1 MPVADL
7 EKQGSNGNIAS
18 TDSSEN
24 VVPKETSP
32 RPIHGW
38 KWAIAYA
45 SMIST
50 TFLFALDNT
59 IVADIQPVILDLF
72 GEVSLLPWIGVGFAL
87 GTMCVLPWGKV
98 YGVFNA
104 KYVYLFNIAL
114 FETGSALCGAAPN
127 MTALVLGRVIA
138 GVGGSGMYS
147 GTLSFV
153 AVLTSL
159 KERPIYMAGSTVI
172 WGIGSVLGPV
182 VGGAFAD
189 SSATWRWAF
198 YINLPIGAAF
208 APAYLFLI
216 PSVDPKPDKTL
227 AEKCGMVDWIMTTT
241 FLAGS
246 ACLVMAITFGGT
258 LYPWNSGNEIA
269 LWVVAGALLIV
280 CIFVAKYHPGVHKD
294 DRLYPA
300 HFLRRPIMIN
310 LQVQMFLVSG
320 IVLAMTYYIPLFF
333 QFVRGDGPL
342 DAGVR
347 LLPFII
353 SMVVFAMVNGALM
366 PKLPFILPWNLFGST
381 LVVIGTALMYTAD
394 INTSNAKIYGY
405 SILVGAGSGCYVVA
419 GFPVLQSLVTL
430 KDIPN
435 AVGAMAISQDLGMVI
450 FLAMAGSI
458 YQNLALQKVA
468 RAVPTLSVADITNL
482 VAGTSS
488 RAYKAL
494 SESER
499 ALVTPQITEAMSN
512 VWLFFL
518 VAGILS
524 FVLAPHLWKTRLNGA
539 NAAAG
544 GA

>member
-1 MPVADL
+1 MDADP
-7 EKQGSNGNIAS
+7 EKPGCNGNVAS
-18 TDSSEN
+18 TNSSEN
-24 VVPKETSP
+24 IAPKETSP

-38 KWAIAYA
+38 K
-45 SMIST
+45 
-50 TFLFALDNT
+50 
-59 IVADIQPVILDLF
+59 VADIQPVILDLF

-98 YGVFNA
+98 YGVFNV
-104 KYVYLFNIAL
+104 KYVYLFNVIV
-114 FETGSALCGAAPN
+114 FEIGSAVCATAPN
-127 MTALVLGRVIA
+127 MTTLVVGRVIA

-153 AVLTSL
+153 AMLTTL

-198 YINLPIGAAF
+198 YINLPIGAVF
-208 APAYLFLI
+208 APSYLFLI
-216 PSVDPKPDKTL
+216 PSVDPKPGKTF
-227 AEKCGMVDWIMTTT
+227 AEKFRMVDWIMTIT
-241 FLAGS
+241 FFAGS
-246 ACLVMAITFGGT
+246 ACLVMVITFGGT
-258 LYPWNSGNEIA
+258 LYAWSSGNEIA
-269 LWVVAGALLIV
+269 LLIVAGVLLIV
-280 CIFVAKYHPGVHKD
+280 CIVVAKYHPGVDKD
-294 DRLYPA
+294 YRLYPA
-300 HFLRRPIMIN
+300 HFLKRPILVN

-333 QFVRGDGPL
+333 QFIRGDGPL

-353 SMVVFAMVNGALM
+353 SMVVFAMANGLLM
-366 PKLPFILPWNLFGST
+366 PKLPYILPWHLFGSA
-381 LVVIGTALMYTAD
+381 LVVAGTALLYTAD

-405 SILVGAGSGCYVVA
+405 CILVGAGSGCYVVA
-419 GFPVLQSLVTL
+419 GFPVVQSLVEL

-435 AVGAMAISQDLGMVI
+435 AVGAMAVCQDLGMVI

-458 YQNLALQKVA
+458 YQNLALQKVTQA
-468 RAVPTLSVADITNL
+468 MPALSAAQITNL

-488 RAYKAL
+488 RTYKAL

-518 VAGILS
+518 VAGIMS
-524 FVLAPHLWKTRLNGA
+524 FVLTPLLWKTRMNGA
-539 NAAAG
+539 NAGAG
-544 GA
+544 GT

>member
-1 MPVADL
+1 MPAIDADP
-7 EKQGSNGNIAS
+7 ERQGSNGILAS

-24 VVPKETSP
+24 DVPKETSP

-104 KYVYLFNIAL
+104 KYVYLFNIVL
-114 FETGSALCGAAPN
+114 FEIGSAVCGAAPN
-127 MTALVLGRVIA
+127 MTALVVGRVIA

-153 AVLTSL
+153 AMLTSL

-198 YINLPIGAAF
+198 YINLPIGAVF
-208 APAYLFLI
+208 APAYLFLV
-216 PSVDPKPDKTL
+216 PSVDPQPLKSWT
-227 AEKCGMVDWIMTTT
+227 EKCRMIDWVMATT
-241 FLAGS
+241 FLAG
-246 ACLVMAITFGGT
+246 ATCLVMAITFGGT
-258 LYPWNSGNEIA
+258 LYSWSSGSEIA
-269 LWVVAGALLIV
+269 LWVVAGVFLLV
-280 CIFVAKYHPGVHKD
+280 CIAVAKFHPGVEKD
-294 DRLYPA
+294 NRLYPA
-300 HFLRRPIMIN
+300 HFLRRPI
-310 LQVQMFLVSG
+310 
-320 IVLAMTYYIPLFF
+320 LAMTYYIPLFF
-333 QFVRGDGPL
+333 QFSRGDGPL

-353 SMVVFAMVNGALM
+353 SMVIFAMANGALM
-366 PKLPFILPWNLFGST
+366 PKLPYVLPWHIFGSA
-381 LVVIGTALMYTAD
+381 LVVAGTALMY
-394 INTSNAKIYGY
+394 IHTSNARIYGY
-405 SILVGAGSGCYVVA
+405 SILVGSGAGCYVVA
-419 GFPVLQSLVTL
+419 GFPVVQSLVAP

-450 FLAMAGSI
+450 FLAMCGSI
-458 YQNLALQKVA
+458 YQNTALQKVSQA
-468 RAVPTLSVADITNL
+468 MPKLSAADISNL

-488 RAYKAL
+488 QTYKAL

-499 ALVTPQITEAMSN
+499 ALVAPQITDAMSN

-524 FVLAPHLWKTRLNGA
+524 FVLTPPLGKTRMKGA
-539 NAAAG
+539 DSGDVKA
-544 GA
+544 